1 MKKIGIR
8 DNCFTLVRYIMA
20 LTVIVWHSKRD
31 IGISDFVVF
40 RYFACVPV
48 FFFISGFLTSAS
60 LEKNR
65 YSFKDYLHKRFLRL
79 YPELWISVFLCAA
92 VIAVQ
97 FPYLFTKFQY
107 YLWIFGQSTIF
118 QFWTP
123 DLLRFYG
130 NGTPNGSLWTIP
142 VSIQFYVLIYYLYPK
157 IKKLNIKQDLIIL
170 TLGIACN
177 SVLSLCEVYLTEIL
191 YKLVWETIF
200 PYVYMFYMGVIF
212 YKYFDQIVSVA
223 TKYFYVIAVVY
234 AFECYNSS
242 FFNFIPHTSN
252 TSAPIHV
259 LVNLIFW
266 FSFAYKFKQ
275 LNIKKDYSYGI
286 YVLNM
291 IFLNYF
297 VHNGILIDRYV
308 TFVLVLILTV
318 LAAILSDRI
327 ARKLF
332 HY

>member
-1 MKKIGIR
+1 MDKIEIR
-8 DNCFTLVRYIMA
+8 SNCFTLIRYIMA
-20 LTVIVWHSKRD
+20 LTVIVWHSHRD

-60 LEKNR
+60 LDKNR
-65 YSFKDYLHKRFLRL
+65 YSIKDYLYKRFLRI
-79 YPELWISVFLCAA
+79 YPELWISVFLCAT
-92 VIAVQ
+92 VIIIQ
-97 FPYLFTKFQY
+97 FPYLLMKFQY
-107 YLWIFGQSTIF
+107 YLWLFGQSTIF

-142 VSIQFYVLIYYLYPK
+142 VNIQFYVLIYYLYPR
-157 IKKLNIKQDLIIL
+157 IKKLNLQQDLTML
-170 TLGIACN
+170 ALGVLLN
-177 SVLSLCEVYLTEIL
+177 GVLSLCEVYLPEIV
-191 YKLVWETIF
+191 YKLVWETIL
-200 PYVYMFYMGVIF
+200 PYAYMFYLGIIF
-212 YKYFDQIVSVA
+212 YKYFDQIVSFL
-223 TKYFYVIAVVY
+223 TKHFYVVAAIFVL
-234 AFECYNSS
+234 ECFNGS

-252 TSAPIHV
+252 TAAPIHV
-259 LVNLIFW
+259 LVNCVFW
-266 FSFAYKFKQ
+266 FSFAYKFRQ

-291 IFLNYF
+291 IFLNLF
-297 VHNGILIDRYV
+297 VHNGILINHYA
-308 TFVLVLILTV
+308 TFVLILIMTV
-318 LAAILSDRI
+318 LAAVLSDRI